1 MISKDQI
8 IRLIDF
14 GFVCIWPLSNASL
27 SVVDTKMHF
36 FCQLLNTYLIPYRY
50 TKLGFFQGHR
60 GIKVGM
66 GFRKGISSVM
76 FVTNGENEYQGSFLI

>member
-27 SVVDTKMHF
+27 SVVDTKMLF
-36 FCQLLNTYLIPYRY
+36 FVNYLPNSIYVGTLNWF
-50 TKLGFFQGHR
+50 FFQGHR

>member
-36 FCQLLNTYLIPYRY
+36 FCQLLNTYLIPYSY
-50 TKLGFFQGHR
+50 IKLVFFS
-60 GIKVGM
+60 
-66 GFRKGISSVM
+66 KGI
-76 FVTNGENEYQGSFLI
+76 GELKWGWGLGKVLVVLCLLQMEKMNIRVHF